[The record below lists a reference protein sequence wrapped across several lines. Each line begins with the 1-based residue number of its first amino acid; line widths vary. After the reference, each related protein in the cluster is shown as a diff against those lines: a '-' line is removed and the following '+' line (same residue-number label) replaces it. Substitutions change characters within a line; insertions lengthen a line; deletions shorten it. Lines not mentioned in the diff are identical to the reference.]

1 MSEDAIC
8 LPETTQLKYTKKQIH
23 EVLLAIGMPPNLS
36 GYRYTGYSMELI
48 RENPD
53 YLFHITKG
61 LYIDVA
67 KRYHSTP
74 ACVERSIRHAITTTW
89 TNGDNEFRD
98 YLFKN
103 CIGASKSTPSN
114 SLFLSR
120 LYAYFSAQEFV

>member
-1 MSEDAIC
+1 MIEDAIC

-89 TNGDNEFRD
+89 MNGDNEFRD

-103 CIGASKSTPSN
+103 CIGASKITPSN